1 MAVMR
6 NAPMLKPL
14 GDEALKLLA
23 FGSLPRSY
31 KPRQALF
38 EAGDDA
44 EGAVL
49 ILGGQVRLVPSA
61 QADAPKVVGVGH
73 LIDGLAL
80 VIPVQ
85 RSVNAVAHT
94 SCEVLALPRD
104 QMLRILEEFPAAAEA
119 LRAQLARRTLSLIE
133 DVNAVHDRLNGPPSR
148 E

>member
-38 EAGDDA
+38 EVGDDA
-44 EGAVL
+44 DGAVL
-49 ILGGQVRLVPSA
+49 ILGGQVRLVSPA
-61 QADAPKVVGVGH
+61 QSEGPQVVGVGY
-73 LIDGLAL
+73 LLDGLAL
-80 VIPVQ
+80 VVPAR
-85 RSVNAVAHT
+85 RSMSAVAQT

-104 QMLRILEEFPAAAEA
+104 QMHRILDEFPETAEI
-119 LRAQLARRTLSLIE
+119 LRAQLARKTLSMIE
-133 DVNAVHDRLNGPPSR
+133 EVNALRDRLGGPTR
-148 E
+148 D